1 MHVAVQSV
9 KCTGDLPEVDAAIQV
24 RLHERADLRQN
35 LQYFS
40 TEIAQSRAARM
51 AHDPAW
57 LLALQAGLGHV
68 PFLLE
73 AVKDGRAVGWLP
85 LALVRSRLFGR
96 FLVSLPYLNSAGVVA
111 VDPAV
116 GHALIDRAVEL
127 AGEQDVRYLE
137 LRHEQRWSHPA
148 LTQELTSKTHMR
160 LALPSTADELWL
172 QLDAKVRNQIRK
184 AQKQE
189 LTVQWGGAD
198 RLNEFYGVFS
208 RNMRDLGTPAF
219 GRKLFQAILYAF
231 PNAAELCVVSAA
243 RRPIAAALLIHG
255 SETTEVPS
263 ASSLRRHNATN
274 ANMLLY
280 WHLLQRAIERGQST
294 FDFGRSSQDSNTYRF
309 KKQWGAQPHP
319 AVWQYYVRRGS
330 LGEMRPDNPKYRLMI
345 KAWRQMPL
353 WISRRLGPAI
363 VRGIP

>member
-1 MHVAVQSV
+1 MHAAVQSV
-9 KCTGDLPEVDAAIQV
+9 KCTEDRPEVDVAIQV
-24 RLHERADLRQN
+24 RLHELADLRQN
-35 LQYFS
+35 VQVFS
-40 TEIAQSRAARM
+40 AEIAQSRAGRM

-57 LLALQAGLGHV
+57 LLALQAGLGHI

-73 AVKDGRAVGWLP
+73 AVKDGRAEGWLP
-85 LALVRSRLFGR
+85 LALVQSRLFGR

-116 GHALIDRAVEL
+116 GHALIDRALEL
-127 AGEQDVRYLE
+127 ADAHDVRYLE

-189 LTVQWGGAD
+189 LTVHWGGAD
-198 RLNEFYGVFS
+198 RLNEFYDVFS

-219 GRKLFQAILYAF
+219 GRKLFQSVLRAF

-255 SETTEVPS
+255 SGTTEVPS
-263 ASSLRRHNATN
+263 ASSLRRYNSTN

-319 AVWQYYVRRGS
+319 AVWQYYVRKGS
-330 LGEMRPDNPKYRLMI
+330 INEMRPDNPRYQRRIQLWQRLPV
-345 KAWRQMPL
+345 WL
-353 WISRRLGPAI
+353 TRLIGPTI